1 MILSKIYFH
10 YLNYY
15 SVDRCVVEEKSSA
28 NNSSAIEWNQHT
40 FLGMQD
46 VLFQKN
52 VREVYPMPRFIK
64 PDENSLINISS
75 ILKTKFYRLYINQR
89 IFDRLN

>member
-46 VLFQKN
+46 VLFQ
-52 VREVYPMPRFIK
+52 
-64 PDENSLINISS
+64 
-75 ILKTKFYRLYINQR
+75 ILKRDIWSGEHQVRGPT
-89 IFDRLN
+89 